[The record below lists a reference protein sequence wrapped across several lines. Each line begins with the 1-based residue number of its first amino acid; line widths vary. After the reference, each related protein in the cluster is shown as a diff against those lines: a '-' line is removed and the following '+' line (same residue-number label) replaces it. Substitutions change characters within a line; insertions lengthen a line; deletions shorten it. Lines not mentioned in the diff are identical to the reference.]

1 MEKALIKDTLTKYFG
16 FANFRNGQ
24 EEIISSLLNGN
35 DTLVIMPTSGG
46 KSLCYQLPALLM
58 KGFTIVISPLIS
70 LMKDQVDA
78 LIKKGIPSAYIN
90 SSLSN
95 EETNDR
101 LIRATDGKYKL
112 IYIAPERLKNK
123 TFRNALS
130 SFNISIVAIDE
141 AHCISEWGHDFRP
154 AYLHIVD
161 ALESLPRIPV
171 IALTATAT
179 PEVQDDIISILK
191 MRNPARFVR
200 GFDRPNLCYS
210 TENTSEKLSRVI
222 EILNKSKNGA
232 SIIYCG
238 SRKRVESYT
247 EELMKSSFKV
257 TSYHAGLADKF
268 RKYAQEKFING
279 ETNII
284 VATNAFGMGIDR
296 ADVRNVIH
304 LDLPSSIE
312 SYYQEA
318 GRAGRDG
325 LPSNCVLLYHPAD
338 RKLQEFFINSSFP
351 SFQNI
356 DSIYNYLFDLNSTST
371 GSKSYDSIFL
381 SDSEI
386 GNALNLPSLT
396 VSSVIKLLE
405 REKILKRGSTH
416 GLASLQITTSEE
428 RIIEYYE
435 NVDSRK
441 KKVLEA
447 LLRGIS
453 SEVFSKPVQFD
464 IQHFMKKYDIDFDEL
479 QDTIRAFE
487 FADLINFHFPGFTNG
502 ITLLAERMKCEDLHL
517 DFEAMKARKQNAVKK
532 LNIMQHYAETD
543 ECKRNFILNYFRDN
557 EFSGICGKCSS
568 CLNLFPKD
576 RVISS
581 KQKYLQTKVFEAVY
595 ELDGNFGKTTICN
608 YLKGIVDKQV
618 KKYDLFKA
626 QFFGTCREYSFEE
639 IKQCIEQEIYN
650 GNLLSSGELY
660 PVITTSDEITFKL
673 RGIKKINFNRKEI
686 NPDDHLLHK
695 LKEIRSKLAEK
706 NHVVERA
713 IISDLTL
720 RKIAIE
726 KPDDLS
732 KMQNISGIGKVFM
745 QNFAMHFINEI
756 KNINKNIYD
765 DKKTELTKE
774 QKRIIDYSQNG
785 LSLEDISKKM
795 KIPDV
800 DIARQI
806 QLIIESDFKINLSH
820 LINKTTLSEVAKYVE
835 RKNNITLRELQSKI
849 SVGTGFAHLRIHL
862 ALARKQ
868 LGIK

>member
-1 MEKALIKDTLTKYFG
+1 MEKALIKNTLIKYFG

-24 EEIISSLLNGN
+24 EEIISNILNGN

-58 KGFTIVISPLIS
+58 NGFTIVISPLIS

-78 LIKKGIPSAYIN
+78 LTKKGIPSTYIN

-95 EETNDR
+95 DETNER
-101 LIRATDGKYKL
+101 LHKATKGEYKL

-123 TFRNALS
+123 NFRNALS
-130 SFNISIVAIDE
+130 LFDISFIAIDE

-161 ALESLPRIPV
+161 ALESLPKTPI

-179 PEVQDDIISILK
+179 PEVQDDIVSILK
-191 MRNPARFVR
+191 MRNPVRFVR
-200 GFDRPNLCYS
+200 GFDRPNLSYT
-210 TENTSEKLSRVI
+210 TENTNEKIERVK
-222 EILNKSKNGA
+222 EILNKTKDGA

-238 SRKRVESYT
+238 SRKRVESFT
-247 EELMKSSFKV
+247 EKIMKSGFKV
-257 TSYHAGLADKF
+257 ILYHAGLADKF

-304 LDLPSSIE
+304 LDLPPSIE

-325 LPSNCVLLYHPAD
+325 LASNCILLYHPTD
-338 RKLQEFFINSSFP
+338 RKLQEFFINSSYP
-351 SFQNI
+351 TYENISSVYNYLYDINLTSFGDKNY
-356 DSIYNYLFDLNSTST
+356 DSIY
-371 GSKSYDSIFL
+371 I
-381 SDSEI
+381 SDAEI
-386 GNALNLPSLT
+386 GNALNLPTLT

-405 REKILKRGSTH
+405 REKILKRGSNH
-416 GLASLQITTSEE
+416 GMASVQITTSEE

-453 SEVFSKPVQFD
+453 SEVFSKSVQFD
-464 IQHFMKKYDIDFDEL
+464 IQYFMKKYDIGYDEL
-479 QDTIRAFE
+479 QNAVRAFE
-487 FADLINFHFPGFTNG
+487 FADLIDFHFPGFTNG
-502 ITLLAERMKCEDLHL
+502 ITLLLERVKCEDLPM
-517 DFEAMKARKQNAVKK
+517 DFDAMMARKQNAYKK
-532 LNIMQHYAETD
+532 LNIMQHYCETD

-557 EFSGICGKCSS
+557 EYFGICGKCSS

-576 RVISS
+576 KLISS
-581 KQKYLQTKVFEAVY
+581 KQKYLQTKVLEATY
-595 ELDGNFGKTTICN
+595 ELGGFFGKTTISS
-608 YLKGIVDKQV
+608 YLKGVANTQV
-618 KKYDLFKA
+618 KKYDLNKA
-626 QFFGTCREYSFEE
+626 QFFGTCREYPIED

-650 GNLLSSGELY
+650 GNLQTSGEQY
-660 PVITTSDEITFKL
+660 PVITISDELAVKL
-673 RGIKKINFNRKEI
+673 RSIKRINLKINEQY
-686 NPDDHLLHK
+686 PDEKLLQK
-695 LKEIRSKLAEK
+695 LKEVRSKLADK
-706 NHVVERA
+706 HHVVERA
-713 IISDLTL
+713 IISDITL

-726 KPDDLS
+726 KPDDLD
-732 KMQNISGIGKVFM
+732 KMQNISGIGKVFL
-745 QNFAMHFINEI
+745 QNFAIHFINVI
-756 KNINKNIYD
+756 RNINENVQDNNKI
-765 DKKTELTKE
+765 ELTNE
-774 QKRIIDYSQNG
+774 QKRIIEYAFKG
-785 LSLEDISKKM
+785 LSLDDISKKL
-795 KIPDV
+795 KVPTV

-806 QLIIESDFKINLSH
+806 QLIIESDTKINLGH
-820 LINKTTLSEVAKYVE
+820 LINKTTLSEVKKLVE
-835 RKNNITLRELQSKI
+835 RKKNITLRELQSKI
-849 SVGTGFAHLRIHL
+849 SVDTDFAHLRIYL
-862 ALARKQ
+862 VLARKQ